1 MVGGDLPSS
10 TKDFIARH
18 IISVA
23 QLEIL
28 LLLHADPTRE
38 WTAREI
44 TLHLRSEETSVHK
57 WLGMLVSLGLAAQSG
72 TTYRFAPAT
81 DELAN
86 KTGAV
91 AEAYRER
98 RIKVIELIF
107 SKPNE
112 NLLNF
117 VRAFDLRKR
126 P

>member
-1 MVGGDLPSS
+1 VGSDLPLK
-10 TKDFIARH
+10 TRDFIARH
-18 IISVA
+18 IISVG

-28 LLLHADPTRE
+28 LLLHEHKERR

-44 TLHLRSEETSVHK
+44 TLHLRSEETSVEK
-57 WLGMLVSLGLAAQSG
+57 WLGMLVALRLAAQVEN
-72 TTYRFAPAT
+72 TYHFAPAT
-81 DELAN
+81 EELASG
-86 KTGAV
+86 TLDL
-91 AEAYRER
+91 AEAYRAR